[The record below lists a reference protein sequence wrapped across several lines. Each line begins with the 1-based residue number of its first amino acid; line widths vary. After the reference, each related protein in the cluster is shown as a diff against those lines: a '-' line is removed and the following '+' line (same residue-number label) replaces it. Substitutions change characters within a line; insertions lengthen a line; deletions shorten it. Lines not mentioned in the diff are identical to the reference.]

1 MPLNLSNQLAA
12 RVKRYCFD
20 NNISQRTLAK
30 KIGVDEGQFSAFL
43 KGTVNMSAER
53 TLQLLQLMNKPQLPR
68 KSIHLEHFQTYGK
81 PMTLDDS
88 GGSWTPG
95 QQGSDPASSATIVDD
110 DNANSDADDYQAAT
124 RAFLKEQLALHRA
137 GIRAIKSYLR
147 NEAAKAAVNQ

>member
-20 NNISQRTLAK
+20 NNISQRRLAK

-68 KSIHLEHFQTYGK
+68 KAIHLEHFQTYGK
-81 PMTLDDS
+81 PITLDDAEN
-88 GGSWTPG
+88 WTPG
-95 QQGSDPASSATIVDD
+95 QEGSDPADGASIVDD
-110 DNANSDADDYQAAT
+110 GNSHSDADDYQAAT
-124 RAFLKEQLALHRA
+124 QAFLKSQLALYRK
-137 GIRAIKSYLR
+137 GIRAIKSYLQ
-147 NEAAKAAVNQ
+147 NQNNKATVNQ